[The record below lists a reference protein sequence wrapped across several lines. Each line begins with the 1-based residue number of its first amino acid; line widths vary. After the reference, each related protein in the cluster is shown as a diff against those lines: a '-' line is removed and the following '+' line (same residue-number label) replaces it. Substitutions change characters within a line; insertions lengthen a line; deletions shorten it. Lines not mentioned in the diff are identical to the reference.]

1 MKLYYVRQYECV
13 FQGVPIQT
21 IEREC
26 FSAQTRQ
33 SYGIYDGYDIYQL
46 LSCLSHHLKISDRM
60 VYPLWRKPQHR
71 PASGSSVA
79 GYQKSNNSELGTYN
93 FLPAG
98 CENNRDICFQQNG
111 ALKEDNE
118 LGVVSDKNDSQT
130 AVPVCDQIGV
140 TDITQNVKEITIEG
154 VLNLIFYYP
163 I

>member
-1 MKLYYVRQYECV
+1 M
-13 FQGVPIQT
+13 PIQT

-26 FSAQTRQ
+26 LSAQTRQ
-33 SYGIYDGYDIYQL
+33 SYGIYEGYDIYQV

-60 VYPLWRKPQHR
+60 VYPLWRKEPQHR
-71 PASGSSVA
+71 PALGSSVTR
-79 GYQKSNNSELGTYN
+79 YQKSNNSEFGTYN

-98 CENNRDICFQQNG
+98 SENNSGTCFQQNG

-118 LGVVSDKNDSQT
+118 LGEVSDKNVSHT

-140 TDITQNVKEITIEG
+140 TDITQNLKEITIEG

-163 I
+163 V